1 MLFSRRELIK
11 IIIPLMVEQLLA
23 ISIGMLDSM
32 MVASAGESAVA
43 GVSLVDTLNLLLIYF
58 FTALAGGGAVV
69 ISQLIG
75 KKDYKLAN
83 ASVKQLIWVVFIVS
97 FIITSVAVIFR
108 SSVLRLVFG
117 SVDNIVMENA
127 MIYFFFTALS
137 YPFLGLYNSGA
148 AIFRAMGN
156 SRVSMIASIIMNIIN
171 VVGNAVLIFIF
182 KMGAAGA
189 GIATLISRIIGAL
202 LIIILVHNKKNIIYA
217 EKLWQFKPDILL
229 IKKICAI
236 GIPNGMENSMFQF
249 GKVITQSLISTFGTM
264 QIAAN
269 AVGNAMAPLQYMPGN
284 AVGLTMVTVIGRCVG
299 AEEKEQAK
307 KYALKLLG
315 VAYAGII
322 GISVFICIF
331 AKPLISV
338 YGLSADSSGLAYKLM
353 ILHSVAVSTVWPTGF
368 TLPNSFRAAS
378 DVKFTMII
386 SITSMW
392 IFRVGLSYVFAKY
405 MNMGV
410 LGVWLAMFSDWTFRA
425 LIFGTRYVT
434 GKWLQKYS
442 G

>member
-1 MLFSRRELIK
+1 
-11 IIIPLMVEQLLA
+11 
-23 ISIGMLDSM
+23 
-32 MVASAGESAVA
+32 
-43 GVSLVDTLNLLLIYF
+43 
-58 FTALAGGGAVV
+58 
-69 ISQLIG
+69 
-75 KKDYKLAN
+75 
-83 ASVKQLIWVVFIVS
+83 
-97 FIITSVAVIFR
+97 
-108 SSVLRLVFG
+108 
-117 SVDNIVMENA
+117 
-127 MIYFFFTALS
+127 
-137 YPFLGLYNSGA
+137 
-148 AIFRAMGN
+148 
-156 SRVSMIASIIMNIIN
+156 MIASIIMNSIN
-171 VVGNAVLIFIF
+171 VIGNAVLIFVF

-189 GIATLISRIIGAL
+189 GVATLVSRIVGSV
-202 LIIILVHNKKNIIYA
+202 IIITLVHNKKNIIYA
-217 EKLWQFKPDILL
+217 EKLWQFKPDKLL

-249 GKVITQSLISTFGTM
+249 GKVITQSLISTFGTI

-315 VAYAGII
+315 ITYLRI
-322 GISVFICIF
+322 GTISIFMCIF
-331 AKPLISV
+331 AKPLIGI
-338 YGLSADSSGLAYKLM
+338 YGLSYESSMLAYKLM

-378 DVKFTMII
+378 DVKFTMIT

-392 IFRVGLSYVFAKY
+392 IFRVGLSYVFALY

-410 LGVWLAMFSDWTFRA
+410 LGVWLAMFCDWTFRA
-425 LIFGTRYVT
+425 CVYGTRYIT
-434 GKWLQKYS
+434 GKWLKNYN